1 VITVKRPRPRRCAGV
16 AKVDETENRYC
27 SCLEHIRLSVRSH
40 SYLLGS
46 KRETGENQAATMDI
60 SGLIRVRF
68 EGLCEANPSLTCA
81 LAVTICCNRQSPL
94 CKYQRHVLYKC
105 FPQTPSPLYPVE
117 RCPWS
122 PQHIIPPLF
131 MSRASTR
138 SYTIQC
144 SAGTGSP
151 TSSPQSAAYRLEE

>member
-1 VITVKRPRPRRCAGV
+1 MQLPGAHPSFRTVTQLFIGEQKGNGREPGSNNGNIKINPCSLRR
-16 AKVDETENRYC
+16 
-27 SCLEHIRLSVRSH
+27 LVRSKSIAH
-40 SYLLGS
+40 LRTRRHYLL
-46 KRETGENQAATMDI
+46 
-60 SGLIRVRF
+60 
-68 EGLCEANPSLTCA
+68 
-81 LAVTICCNRQSPL
+81 QSPITAMQISKT
-94 CKYQRHVLYKC
+94 CTVLYKC

-122 PQHIIPPLF
+122 PHHIIPPLF

-151 TSSPQSAAYRLEE
+151 TSSPQSAAYRLEECTSVLHPV